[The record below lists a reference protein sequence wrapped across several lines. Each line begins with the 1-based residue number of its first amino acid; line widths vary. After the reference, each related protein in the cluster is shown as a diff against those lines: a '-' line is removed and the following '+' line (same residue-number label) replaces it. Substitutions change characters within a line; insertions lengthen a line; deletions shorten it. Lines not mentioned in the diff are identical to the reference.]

1 MSAVESNRRLFE
13 GVLTVE
19 MKDRQGEI
27 TIRDELLKVL
37 PIWLA
42 RGGPI
47 TDTHSNRVVGQGINF
62 GSTIVT
68 DDSGNSYPA
77 ITIQGEIFK
86 DYELDNEIWEAI
98 KSGKY
103 KGLSFGGATKS
114 NRTPIMQKDGSL
126 AYSLKD
132 LEQYEVAVCEEP
144 AVPLAL
150 ITQHNEIAKAIAG
163 DVKERGDGTMCI
175 RCDKFKC
182 YIEKD
187 SLVKIEDDEDDD
199 TQVTVLDEWKNE
211 THPDKNGKTEGIRTT
226 KNDPCWEGYEQFGMK
241 EQGGRQVPNC
251 VKKAD
256 EKKPLNKPFRT
267 PGGPK
272 KFAVYVRDPKTGNVV
287 TVRFGDPNME
297 IKRDSDERRSSF
309 RARHRCDEQKDIT
322 SAAYWSCKMWE
333 KRSSVTDNTNKGD
346 NSFSDTRG
354 PNTPNKDEDAEALEN
369 NRGEPQENGATY
381 HGTSKGRKITY
392 RDPDPTESDPE
403 KIMNNAE
410 RAGKQIQAFEKAGRT
425 HTCDS
430 DVAEINNVNVGDM
443 PSGVPKVQAMDKDD
457 DEMLEE
463 ADLEEV
469 EKILPALGAA
479 AAGAGRLAAG
489 AARGAAGAARNAAR
503 GGGAKIDTALDAA
516 GSAVDHGVEALRDTG
531 VIDTSSCS
539 LESSCSNNLTS
550 KSLDKLNL
558 MFKMRTESGE
568 IKKKKKIRHERNTP
582 PKQMTSEAGQA
593 AAAAAAERSRE
604 ATANPSRK
612 PIFTA
617 EDRKRE
623 AGVGSRFTARDE
635 EGNKVTDSQFP
646 KKIPGSMSRD
656 TRQTGELPKP
666 KGRATSRNVTGLGE
680 SVQEG
685 RQRRGESRTQMGGM
699 SESDLKRRQSGNWN
713 KPKQEA
719 PKVGGKKIK
728 PRATVTHDKETGM
741 TTIDNSTA
749 RRGSQGTSTIPTE
762 RYISNFVNQ
771 SVIKAL
777 DILNAVMKIKI
788 GPVTSEARRGL
799 IQDTKV
805 PGSMGNQNK
814 LQQESS
820 YINTGKKIKPTGRDA
835 KFTDEDKEALKYN
848 KEYNTDEVVR
858 EYDDSKKKLE
868 NKATGEAPYTEPG
881 RGGFAGRE
889 EGETCDKNESTS
901 IHNVNQPKHV
911 NEPYDDEEAEGVKK
925 DHLERKIGMEVELEF
940 TDDEQKAK
948 ETVEEHLQK
957 DPKHYSRLKNVFD
970 KLKNDR
976 AMAANNSEDGVNGK
990 MRLDNDPPAEA
1001 LEVEKKV
1008 QTGDYGNCSTEVEGK
1023 NIDAEMNP
1031 GASLRKDTAIMDP
1044 GSGSGGIRS
1053 GASYDN
1059 AQQDTGQKDNPRKV
1073 EEEEYSGE
1081 EDRGSLNPKYSGEED
1096 TVTGATRGNY
1106 NKATLILNNLLLNLK
1121 LKQ

>member
-1 MSAVESNRRLFE
+1 MVERLFFSKLVTKDLSAVESNRRLFE

-62 GSTIVT
+62 GSTVVT

-77 ITIQGEIFK
+77 ITIQGEIFN

-187 SLVKIEDDEDDD
+187 SLIKIEDDEDDD

-309 RARHRCDEQKDIT
+309 RARP
-322 SAAYWSCKMWE
+322 
-333 KRSSVTDNTNKGD
+333 VTDNTNKGD

-381 HGTSKGRKITY
+381 HGTSKGR
-392 RDPDPTESDPE
+392 
-403 KIMNNAE
+403 
-410 RAGKQIQAFEKAGRT
+410 T

-430 DVAEINNVNVGDM
+430 DVAEINNVEVGDR
-443 PSGVPKVQAMDKDD
+443 PSGQNMVKDDGKAMDVDD

-469 EKILPALGAA
+469 EKLLP
-479 AAGAGRLAAG
+479 AAG
-489 AARGAAGAARNAAR
+489 AAANVVSQVADSLLGNEDDLEKADDGIGRKYGE
-503 GGGAKIDTALDAA
+503 GGKDQFGNPMPKVMRKKPSEVDTAQDQ
-516 GSAVDHGVEALRDTG
+516 
-531 VIDTSSCS
+531 
-539 LESSCSNNLTS
+539 
-550 KSLDKLNL
+550 
-558 MFKMRTESGE
+558 
-568 IKKKKKIRHERNTP
+568 P
-582 PKQMTSEAGQA
+582 
-593 AAAAAAERSRE
+593 
-604 ATANPSRK
+604 
-612 PIFTA
+612 
-617 EDRKRE
+617 
-623 AGVGSRFTARDE
+623 GSRY
-635 EGNKVTDSQFP
+635 S
-646 KKIPGSMSRD
+646 
-656 TRQTGELPKP
+656 TRQTPMGEKKP
-666 KGRATSRNVTGLGE
+666 STSQM
-680 SVQEG
+680 SQE
-685 RQRRGESRTQMGGM
+685 QLERRR
-699 SESDLKRRQSGNWN
+699 SGDWN
-713 KPKQEA
+713 KPKQEG

-728 PRATVTHDKETGM
+728 PRATVTHDRDTGQ
-741 TTIDNSTA
+741 TTIDSSKL
-749 RRGSQGTSTIPTE
+749 RRGSMGTTTMPTE
-762 RYISNFVNQ
+762 RYISGIGK
-771 SVIKAL
+771 SL
-777 DILNAVMKIKI
+777 DILNLLFKIRTGQKLI
-788 GPVTSEARRGL
+788 TAREGGKQGVKDSIVGNKKLGRLTESETPGNVNPRKESMEHGSVGDASTSNYQATHLDPDVAE
-799 IQDTKV
+799 K
-805 PGSMGNQNK
+805 
-814 LQQESS
+814 
-820 YINTGKKIKPTGRDA
+820 
-835 KFTDEDKEALKYN
+835 LKYN
-848 KEYNTDEVVR
+848 KEYNTCEVVR
-858 EYDDSKKKLE
+858 EYNDSKKKLE

-957 DPKHYSRLKNVFD
+957 DPKHYSRLKNIFD

-1001 LEVEKKV
+1001 LNEDPEVEKKV
-1008 QTGDYGNCSTEVEGK
+1008 QTGDYGNCSVEVEGK
-1023 NIDAEMNP
+1023 NVDAEMNP

-1073 EEEEYSGE
+1073 KEEEYSGE

-1106 NKATLILNNLLLNLK
+1106 NKATLILNDLLLKLK

>member
-1 MSAVESNRRLFE
+1 MVERLFFSKLVTKDLTAVESNRRLFE

-37 PIWLA
+37 PIWIA

-62 GSTIVT
+62 GSTTIT
-68 DDSGNSYPA
+68 DEEGKSYPA
-77 ITIQGEIFK
+77 ITIQGEIYK
-86 DYELDNEIWEAI
+86 DYELDDEIWNAI

-150 ITQHNEIAKAIAG
+150 ITQHNEIAKAMAG
-163 DVKERGDGTMCI
+163 ETKDRGDGKMCI

-182 YIEKD
+182 YVEKD
-187 SLVKIEDDEDDD
+187 SLVKIEDDEDDN

-226 KNDPCWEGYEQFGMK
+226 K
-241 EQGGRQVPNC
+241 
-251 VKKAD
+251 
-256 EKKPLNKPFRT
+256 
-267 PGGPK
+267 
-272 KFAVYVRDPKTGNVV
+272 
-287 TVRFGDPNME
+287 GD
-297 IKRDSDERRSSF
+297 D
-309 RARHRCDEQKDIT
+309 
-322 SAAYWSCKMWE
+322 
-333 KRSSVTDNTNKGD
+333 
-346 NSFSDTRG
+346 SFSDTRG
-354 PNTPNKDEDAEALEN
+354 PNTPNEDEDAEALEN

-403 KIMNNAE
+403 KIMDNAAT
-410 RAGKQIQAFEKAGRT
+410 AGKQIQSFEKGRT

-430 DVAEINNVNVGDM
+430 DVAEINNVDVGDK
-443 PSGVPKVQAMDKDD
+443 PSGMPKVQAMDKDN

-463 ADLEEV
+463 ADLEEIEKKRVTEGDEV
-469 EKILPALGAA
+469 EYGFT
-479 AAGAGRLAAG
+479 
-489 AARGAAGAARNAAR
+489 N
-503 GGGAKIDTALDAA
+503 
-516 GSAVDHGVEALRDTG
+516 
-531 VIDTSSCS
+531 
-539 LESSCSNNLTS
+539 
-550 KSLDKLNL
+550 
-558 MFKMRTESGE
+558 
-568 IKKKKKIRHERNTP
+568 
-582 PKQMTSEAGQA
+582 EAG
-593 AAAAAAERSRE
+593 EKVNRYG
-604 ATANPSRK
+604 RK
-612 PIFTA
+612 MP
-617 EDRKRE
+617 
-623 AGVGSRFTARDE
+623 
-635 EGNKVTDSQFP
+635 KVM
-646 KKIPGSMSRD
+646 GRD
-656 TRQTGELPKP
+656 TRQTGEPEKP
-666 KGRATSRNVTGLGE
+666 KGRATSRNVTGFGE
-680 SVQEG
+680 SIQEG

-719 PKVGGKKIK
+719 PKVSGKKIK
-728 PRATVTHDKETGM
+728 PSPTVTHDKETGM

-749 RRGSQGTSTIPTE
+749 RRGSFGTTTMPTE
-762 RYISNFVNQ
+762 RYISG
-771 SVIKAL
+771 IGKAL
-777 DILNAVMKIKI
+777 DILNSIMKIKI

-805 PGSMGNQNK
+805 PGTMGNQNK
-814 LQQESS
+814 LQQESN
-820 YINTGKKIKPTGRDA
+820 YINTGKKIKPTGRDT
-835 KFTDEDKEALKYN
+835 KFTDEDKEALKTD
-848 KEYNTDEVVR
+848 YNTDEVVR

-925 DHLERKIGMEVELEF
+925 
-940 TDDEQKAK
+940 
-948 ETVEEHLQK
+948 
-957 DPKHYSRLKNVFD
+957 
-970 KLKNDR
+970 NDR
-976 AMAANNSEDGVNGK
+976 AMAANNAEDGINGK

-1001 LEVEKKV
+1001 LEKQEKVYDGKDRPGQV
-1008 QTGDYGNCSTEVEGK
+1008 TRPNATTIDADGDYPTEK
-1023 NIDAEMNP
+1023 T
-1031 GASLRKDTAIMDP
+1031 KDTGVMDP
-1044 GSGSGGIRS
+1044 GSGSGGIRT

-1073 EEEEYSGE
+1073 KEEEYTGE
-1081 EDRGSLNPKYSGEED
+1081 EDRGSLNEKYSGEED
-1096 TVTGATRGNY
+1096 TVSGTTTAFY
-1106 NKATLILNNLLLNLK
+1106 NKTTLILNKLNLD
-1121 LKQ
+1121 LKKQQ

>member
-1 MSAVESNRRLFE
+1 MVERLFFSKLVTKDLSAVESNRRLFE

-62 GSTIVT
+62 GSTTVT
-68 DDSGNSYPA
+68 DESGKSYPA
-77 ITIQGEIFK
+77 ITIQGEIYK
-86 DYELDNEIWEAI
+86 DYELDNEIWDAI

-150 ITQHNEIAKAIAG
+150 ITQHNEIAKAMAG
-163 DVKERGDGTMCI
+163 NVKERGDGTMCI

-187 SLVKIEDDEDDD
+187 SLVKIEDDEDDN

-226 KNDPCWEGYEQFGMK
+226 K
-241 EQGGRQVPNC
+241 
-251 VKKAD
+251 
-256 EKKPLNKPFRT
+256 
-267 PGGPK
+267 
-272 KFAVYVRDPKTGNVV
+272 
-287 TVRFGDPNME
+287 GD
-297 IKRDSDERRSSF
+297 DSL
-309 RARHRCDEQKDIT
+309 
-322 SAAYWSCKMWE
+322 
-333 KRSSVTDNTNKGD
+333 
-346 NSFSDTRG
+346 SDTRG

-381 HGTSKGRKITY
+381 HGTSKGR
-392 RDPDPTESDPE
+392 
-403 KIMNNAE
+403 
-410 RAGKQIQAFEKAGRT
+410 T

-430 DVAEINNVNVGDM
+430 DVAEINNVEVGDR
-443 PSGVPKVQAMDKDD
+443 PSGQNMVKDDGKAMDVDD

-479 AAGAGRLAAG
+479 AGAIGRGAASALGG
-489 AARGAAGAARNAAR
+489 AARGAAGAARSAGRSA
-503 GGGAKIDTALDAA
+503 GGKFDAA
-516 GSAVDHGVEALRDTG
+516 LCAGEQIMDKVNEGIGAAQQAG

-539 LESSCSNNLTS
+539 LESSCSNIATS
-550 KSLDKLNL
+550 KADEGIGRKYGEGGKDQFGNPMPKVMRKKPSEVDTAQDK
-558 MFKMRTESGE
+558 
-568 IKKKKKIRHERNTP
+568 P
-582 PKQMTSEAGQA
+582 
-593 AAAAAAERSRE
+593 
-604 ATANPSRK
+604 
-612 PIFTA
+612 
-617 EDRKRE
+617 
-623 AGVGSRFTARDE
+623 GSRY
-635 EGNKVTDSQFP
+635 S
-646 KKIPGSMSRD
+646 
-656 TRQTGELPKP
+656 TRQTPMGEKKP
-666 KGRATSRNVTGLGE
+666 STSQM
-680 SVQEG
+680 SQE
-685 RQRRGESRTQMGGM
+685 QLERRR
-699 SESDLKRRQSGNWN
+699 SGDWN
-713 KPKQEA
+713 KPKQEG

-728 PRATVTHDKETGM
+728 PRATVTHDHETGQ

-749 RRGSQGTSTIPTE
+749 RRGSFGTTTMPTE
-762 RYISNFVNQ
+762 RYIAGIGKS
-771 SVIKAL
+771 L
-777 DILNAVMKIKI
+777 DILNLLFKIRTGQVIHGREGGKQGVKDTIVGNKKI
-788 GPVTSEARRGL
+788 GRLTESETPGNVNPRKESMEHGSVGDASTSHYQATHLDPDVAE
-799 IQDTKV
+799 K
-805 PGSMGNQNK
+805 
-814 LQQESS
+814 
-820 YINTGKKIKPTGRDA
+820 
-835 KFTDEDKEALKYN
+835 LKYN
-848 KEYNTDEVVR
+848 KDYNTDEVVR

-868 NKATGEAPYTEPG
+868 NKATGESPYTEPG

-925 DHLERKIGMEVELEF
+925 
-940 TDDEQKAK
+940 
-948 ETVEEHLQK
+948 
-957 DPKHYSRLKNVFD
+957 
-970 KLKNDR
+970 NDR
-976 AMAANNSEDGVNGK
+976 AMAANNAEDGVNGK

-1008 QTGDYGNCSTEVEGK
+1008 QTGDYGNCSVEVEGK
-1023 NIDAEMNP
+1023 NVDAEINP
-1031 GASLRKDTAIMDP
+1031 GASLKKDTAIMDP

-1073 EEEEYSGE
+1073 KEEEYSGE
-1081 EDRGSLNPKYSGEED
+1081 EDRGSINPKYSGEED
-1096 TVTGATRGNY
+1096 TVTGASRGNY
-1106 NKATLILNNLLLNLK
+1106 NKATLILNDLLLKLK